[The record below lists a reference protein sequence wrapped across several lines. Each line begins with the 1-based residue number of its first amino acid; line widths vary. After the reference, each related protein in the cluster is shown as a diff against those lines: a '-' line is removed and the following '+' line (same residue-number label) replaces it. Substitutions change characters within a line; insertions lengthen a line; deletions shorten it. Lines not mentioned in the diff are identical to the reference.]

1 MSLYQSFKT
10 HASLSG
16 VSHGTREAHE
26 VAFRDF
32 AQWAKSEANIQ
43 IKSID
48 NLKVKHIEA
57 YTKSRLN
64 NGIKPRTLQ
73 NRMAALRVA
82 MRNSEKEHIRA
93 LANPKHSQLSCK
105 ALGIDGAS
113 REGTKTAMSD
123 DMLKGA
129 FDRLENGSGRALA
142 RPDAAAALRLQA
154 ALGLRIM
161 ETVRS
166 GKSLESWREQLQKF
180 GKITVVSGTKG
191 GRTREVSIHQEN
203 REKAAKAI
211 AQAMKIAADQG
222 GHLIKDHP
230 DDLKGAYQSY
240 RDALRR
246 TGGLKGMQSPHATRY
261 AFAQGQVRNYQENRC
276 MTLSDALAA
285 TSLDLGHGDGRGRW
299 VNHVY
304 SK

>member
-1 MSLYQSFKT
+1 VFGAGGGAPALTVPTWAQAKEKKMSLYQSFKT

-129 FDRLENGSGRALA
+129 IERLENGSGRALA
-142 RPDAAAALRLQA
+142 GLTQQRLCGSRQPLDYA
-154 ALGLRIM
+154 
-161 ETVRS
+161 
-166 GKSLESWREQLQKF
+166 SWKL
-180 GKITVVSGTKG
+180 
-191 GRTREVSIHQEN
+191 
-203 REKAAKAI
+203 
-211 AQAMKIAADQG
+211 
-222 GHLIKDHP
+222 
-230 DDLKGAYQSY
+230 
-240 RDALRR
+240 
-246 TGGLKGMQSPHATRY
+246 
-261 AFAQGQVRNYQENRC
+261 
-276 MTLSDALAA
+276 
-285 TSLDLGHGDGRGRW
+285 
-299 VNHVY
+299 
-304 SK
+304 

>member
-1 MSLYQSFKT
+1 MSFYQSLKI
-10 HASLSG
+10 HAALSG
-16 VSHGTREAHE
+16 ASHGTREAHN

-57 YTKSRLN
+57 YIKSRLN
-64 NGIKPRTLQ
+64 NEIKPRTLQ

-82 MRNSEKEHIRA
+82 MRNSKKSHIRD
-93 LANPKHSQLSCK
+93 LANPKHPQLCCK
-105 ALGIDGAS
+105 ALCIAGTS

-123 DMLKGA
+123 DMLKSA
-129 FDRLENGSGRALA
+129 IERLENGSGRALA

-166 GKSLESWREQLQKF
+166 AKSLESWGEQLQKF

-191 GRTREVSIHQEN
+191 GRTREVFIHPETRNEAVQ
-203 REKAAKAI
+203 AI
-211 AQAMKIAADQG
+211 KQALKIANEQG
-222 GHLIKDHP
+222 GQLLKGHAG
-230 DDLKGAYQSY
+230 DLKSAYQSY

-246 TGGLKGMQSPHATRY
+246 IGGLKGPQSPHATRY
-261 AFAQGQVRNYQENRC
+261 AFAQGQVSNYQENLC

-299 VNHVY
+299 VHHVY